1 MQSLD
6 ANYFKPFKFFFRKER
21 DESMFKNNHRKPYKV
36 TLTVWVDKTLNQSLT
51 KQNIKVRFKTIGIW
65 SLDSKPMDNQNR
77 PNKLYTTKLDMD
89 IANDED
95 G

>member
-1 MQSLD
+1 LVV
-6 ANYFKPFKFFFRKER
+6 NYFKPFFKKNLKEK

-36 TLTVWVDKTLNQSLT
+36 TLASWVDKTLNHSLT
-51 KQNIKVRFKTIGIW
+51 KQNIKERFKTIRIW
-65 SLDSKPMDNQNR
+65 SLDSRPMDNQNR